1 MLLPVVWNRR
11 NIPIHVSKTLV
22 FHSCCKVW
30 GHTVTVFSAADVLS
44 FCRARDLASTI
55 HTGSIAWHLYKS
67 DQKKNG
73 VYWRWEQRSLPGP
86 CHYSIVVHIFFP
98 SSKNEH
104 DLRKMLVVCIIPFRR
119 SARKTA
125 LNHLWGTEEVLVAEP
140 APGNSGKL
148 CDVKALN
155 PQILKT
161 HQLFIGVICS
171 YTWQAWPKDLF
182 RECHCSEISV

>member
-1 MLLPVVWNRR
+1 MLQPVVWNRR
-11 NIPIHVSKTLV
+11 DIPIHVSKTLV

-73 VYWRWEQRSLPGP
+73 VYWRWKQRSSPGP

-119 SARKTA
+119 SARKNSFKSPLGYWRSSGSRA
-125 LNHLWGTEEVLVAEP
+125 CPREEWP
-140 APGNSGKL
+140 AVWCQSFKSP
-148 CDVKALN
+148 N
-155 PQILKT
+155 PENPSAIYWCYL
-161 HQLFIGVICS
+161 QLHMASLTKGPV
-171 YTWQAWPKDLF
+171 
-182 RECHCSEISV
+182 